1 MQKELDVQRRGIHPD
16 DKAERF
22 LPRRIVDLGVGSAS
36 RPRLAESPG
45 RDSVDRY
52 ATLSYCWG
60 PSSEARQQLKLTCEN
75 REQFLKDI
83 PVERM
88 SPVLHDTIR
97 VCRAL
102 KIQYI
107 WIDALCILQ
116 GDKTD
121 WEEQSSQMDKI
132 FQHSYVT
139 ICAASSSSCME
150 GFLQRPR
157 DSCRPS
163 IQIPYVDETSNEVC
177 GAYSLRL
184 TSKRENW
191 PASKIHPLVY
201 SMLSAQERDLELSA
215 WAYRG
220 WVFQERFV
228 SSMQIIFG
236 ATMLHIERAGIVISE
251 NGQTIRRDPLS
262 SRRLSSSGLPTF
274 ESISIGGRHLPD
286 HWYRIVEAYAG
297 MSWTEKLDLFPG
309 LSGIAACFER
319 AMQDTYVAG
328 LWQHDLH
335 CGLLWRT
342 GTSKSRDIS
351 NLDELVTFLEEDGLQ
366 ISPSWSW
373 ASRPNYVL
381 FTISPRQNS
390 LCFARSHLR
399 REFTLLESSI
409 AIDGINPLGRIQKA
423 SLKISGFLVRLKAGY
438 LPVTQDHG
446 STWEYTTSDG
456 HIVTFDTDWKDWK
469 NREFGAERVKM
480 MNFDKL
486 QLLIVSS
493 CCSDWSGTSPKYTA
507 PNPSTEKANDTEW
520 ITYKPQYRSSFLD
533 SALGTAATCSRCLD
547 TGRRRDIW
555 GLLIYP
561 TGLGMTFYRVGTF
574 LCRAERG
581 GSDLLQEAEEK
592 VIELC

>member
-1 MQKELDVQRRGIHPD
+1 MQKKLDVQRREVHPD
-16 DKAERF
+16 HKAETF

-36 RPRLAESPG
+36 RPRLAESPS

-60 PSSEARQQLKLTCEN
+60 PSWEARQQLKLTREN
-75 REQFLKDI
+75 QEQFHEDI

-102 KIQYI
+102 EIQYI

-163 IQIPYVDETSNEVC
+163 IRIPYIDETSNESY
-177 GAYSLRL
+177 GAYSLRM
-184 TSKRENW
+184 TSKRKNW
-191 PASKIHPLVY
+191 PVPKPQPLTY
-201 SMLSAQERDLELSA
+201 SMLSSEERDLKLSA

-236 ATMLHIERAGIVISE
+236 ATMLHIERAGVVISE
-251 NGQTIRRDPLS
+251 NGETRRRDPLS
-262 SRRLSSSGLPTF
+262 PRPLSLSGFPTF

-286 HWYRIVEAYAG
+286 HWYRIVEQYSG
-297 MSWTEKLDLFPG
+297 MSWTEKFDLFPG

-328 LWQHDLH
+328 LWQNDLH
-335 CGLLWRT
+335 CGLLWST
-342 GTSKSRDIS
+342 GRPKSRDIS
-351 NLDELVTFLEEDGLQ
+351 TLDELVAFLEEEGLQ
-366 ISPSWSW
+366 IAPSWSW

-381 FTISPRQNS
+381 FRISPRINS

-399 REFTLLESSI
+399 REFTLLDLSI
-409 AIDGINPLGRIQKA
+409 AIDGVNPLGRIKKA
-423 SLKISGFLVRLKAGY
+423 SLKISGFAVRLNTGHMPLTY
-438 LPVTQDHG
+438 ENV
-446 STWEYTTSDG
+446 STWEYTTSGG
-456 HIVTFDTDWKDWK
+456 HTLTMNTDWLDWE
-469 NREFGAERVKM
+469 NEEIDAESVRMANFG
-480 MNFDKL
+480 KL

-493 CCSDWSGTSPKYTA
+493 CCSDWSGTSSRYAA
-507 PNPSTEKANDTEW
+507 PNSSKEKAYDATW
-520 ITYKPQYRSSFLD
+520 ITYKPRYRSSFLD
-533 SALGTAATCSRCLD
+533 SALGTAATCPQCLE

-561 TGLGMTFYRVGTF
+561 TGRGMTFYRVGTF

>member
-1 MQKELDVQRRGIHPD
+1 VRHRDVHPD
-16 DKAERF
+16 DTTERF
-22 LPRRIVDLGVGSAS
+22 LPRRIVDLGVRSAS
-36 RPRLAESPG
+36 RPRLTESPG

-60 PSSEARQQLKLTCEN
+60 PSSEARQQLKLTREN
-75 REQFLKDI
+75 REQFQKDI

-88 SPVLHDTIR
+88 PPVLHDMIR
-97 VCRAL
+97 VCKAL

-150 GFLQRPR
+150 GFLHRPR

-163 IQIPYVDETSNEVC
+163 IQIPYIDETSNKVC

-191 PASKIHPLVY
+191 PVSKIHPLVY
-201 SMLSAQERDLELSA
+201 SMLSAEGRDLTLSA

-236 ATMLHIERAGIVISE
+236 ATMLHIERARILISE
-251 NGQTIRRDPLS
+251 NGETTRRNPLS
-262 SRRLSSSGLPTF
+262 SRGLPSAGLPTLD
-274 ESISIGGRHLPD
+274 SISTGGRHLPD
-286 HWYRIVEAYAG
+286 HWYKIVEEYAG

-328 LWQHDLH
+328 LWQNDLH

-351 NLDELVTFLEEDGLQ
+351 SLDELVAFLEGYGLK
-366 ISPSWSW
+366 IAPSWSW

-381 FTISPRQNS
+381 FKISPRQNS
-390 LCFARSHLR
+390 VCFARSHLR
-399 REFTLLESSI
+399 REFTLLKSLI
-409 AIDGINPLGRIQKA
+409 YIDGINPLGRIQKA
-423 SLKISGFLVRLKAGY
+423 FLRISGFLVRLNAEN
-438 LPVTQDHG
+438 LPSTRDWG
-446 STWEYTTSDG
+446 STWEYTTSGG
-456 HIVTFDTDWKDWK
+456 HTLTIDTDWTDWK
-469 NREFGAERVKM
+469 NE
-480 MNFDKL
+480 NFDAENVKLANFGKL

-493 CCSDWSGTSPKYTA
+493 CCSDWSGTSSRYTA
-507 PNPSTEKANDTEW
+507 PNPSTESADDAKW
-520 ITYKPQYRSSFLD
+520 ITYKPQYRSWFLD
-533 SALGTAATCSRCLD
+533 KGLETVATCPQCSE
-547 TGRRRDIW
+547 TSRRRDI
-555 GLLIYP
+555 
-561 TGLGMTFYRVGTF
+561 
-574 LCRAERG
+574 
-581 GSDLLQEAEEK
+581 
-592 VIELC
+592 